1 MDIDRVLEY
10 IAHPAIQLTPE
21 GRVTRAN
28 AAACERLPWLREDA
42 ALGDI
47 APEALAARVAAA
59 WSAPDPEL
67 FLDGF
72 GARLLRMSGDHRL
85 LLFDLPQVDLIDE
98 LRSGVLVWE
107 YEGPELRSAGDLRLV
122 VANAASEQVGRSLP
136 LRSFLGRTREEIGP
150 VGSLS
155 PLYLQV
161 ARTREP
167 AEAEIHDIHGN
178 PFIARIFPL
187 PGKRIGAVFEDV
199 TMLRRTEQTFRAMFE
214 RSHEAI
220 LIFDGESETVL
231 SANPAARDLYSPAGE
246 ELAGKTLP
254 EIWRPYEPGLG
265 ARVLSEGFVRLE
277 TTHLR
282 WDREL
287 RLDIHALPVEW
298 RGRASVMAILRDVSA
313 EVHAMKALLV
323 REEQY
328 RSVLTN
334 LPVAVWTIDSSGELV
349 FVSAGPERIGGY
361 TAEEIVEP
369 GFRHRA
375 LSFVHPDDFPAVARA
390 YEALFRDGTPFG
402 VEYRF
407 LGKTGIWKWLA
418 DHAVSP
424 YEKDGQ
430 IFASG
435 MTQDITERKQAE
447 IQQLALAAFGRSAL
461 TSTGEKELMA
471 EACRTAAEGLEVP
484 MVNVL
489 ELDAAEDVFVA
500 VATCGSASPAGFRIA
515 NQPDRLAWRALHGH
529 TPILYSNPGEETR
542 SPEDPLAKGARAG
555 IAAPIRGRAASHGI
569 LSVKTG
575 EPRAFSER
583 DGAFVQS
590 IANILA
596 EAIERNRAERE
607 LERERAQLAEAQ
619 TIAHIGSVRVD
630 LETQQLEWSDELY
643 RIYGMEPHSREI
655 DLDFAASRMSP
666 ESREHVWTVI
676 ERSRAGDVLDEEH
689 VIHGLDG
696 VTRVIHYRAR
706 TVTDRFTGRATIVG
720 TVQDVTAAKQAE
732 LALREHERR
741 LQVIAS
747 RLPVMLF
754 STDADLRLTS
764 LTGEGFAP
772 MSDSVLQSLSL
783 TLDDVIGPE
792 PAQGGPRAAL
802 AGRDMTYDVSHG
814 ERHLR
819 VHIEPLRDE
828 ITDAVTGVVGI
839 AFDATEEKRAADAKL
854 VLLEQLHDAAR
865 QWRDTFDSIQAPI
878 LIVDEGMRVQRMNAA
893 ALRFSRFSEYQW
905 ALDQPLKSLGN
916 SGIWGDV
923 EELAR
928 TAAETRE
935 SVARQHTDDAGRV
948 WDVMASSGPGQII
961 ILLTE
966 VTDVVRMQERLR
978 RAELMSQMGA
988 LVAGVAHE
996 VRNPLFGISATLDAF
1011 ESKFGTELYQDYVSA
1026 LREQVTRMS
1035 QLMHELLE
1043 YGRPIDSELRR
1054 GHPGNVLQ
1062 QALESMEPLARQ
1074 RGVSIRGDVPHP
1086 LPQIRMDRQ
1095 RLLLVFENL
1104 LKNAIEHS
1112 GEGGE
1117 VQLRAAVSEDE
1128 AGLTVEVADRG
1139 PGIAAEDLPRVF
1151 EPFFTRRRGGTGLG
1165 LSLVRRI
1172 VDEHQGVVHAGDRE
1186 GGGASMVVT
1195 LPLAEAARTE

>member
-28 AAACERLPWLREDA
+28 AAACERFPWLREDA

-47 APEALAARVAAA
+47 APGALAARLVAV
-59 WSAPDPEL
+59 WSSSDEEI

-107 YEGPELRSAGDLRLV
+107 YEGPELRSAGDLRLI
-122 VANAASEQVGRSLP
+122 VANAASEQVGLRRSM
-136 LRSFLGRTREEIGP
+136 RSFLGRTREEIGP
-150 VGSLS
+150 VGALS
-155 PLYLQV
+155 PFYLQV

-167 AEAEIHDIHGN
+167 LETEIDDIHGN

-199 TMLRRTEQTFRAMFE
+199 TA
-214 RSHEAI
+214 EA
-220 LIFDGESETVL
+220 
-231 SANPAARDLYSPAGE
+231 
-246 ELAGKTLP
+246 
-254 EIWRPYEPGLG
+254 
-265 ARVLSEGFVRLE
+265 
-277 TTHLR
+277 
-282 WDREL
+282 
-287 RLDIHALPVEW
+287 HA
-298 RGRASVMAILRDVSA
+298 I
-313 EVHAMKALLV
+313 KALLV
-323 REEQY
+323 KEEQY

-361 TAEEIVEP
+361 SAEEIVEP

-375 LSFVHPDDFPAVARA
+375 LSFVHPDDFPAVGRA

-418 DHAVSP
+418 DHAVPP
-424 YEKDGQ
+424 YEKDGK

-461 TSTGEKELMA
+461 TSTGEPELMA
-471 EACRTAAEGLEVP
+471 EACRTTAKGLEVP
-484 MVNVL
+484 MVSVW
-489 ELDAAEDVFVA
+489 ELDAAEEVFEVVA
-500 VATCGSASPAGFRIA
+500 ACGSAPPAGFCIA
-515 NQPDRLAWRALHGH
+515 NQPGGLATLALNSH
-529 TPILYSNPGEETR
+529 TPIIYSNFDEEAR
-542 SPEDPLAKGARAG
+542 ASPEDLLVKDGRAG

-575 EPRAFSER
+575 EPRVFSER

-590 IANILA
+590 VANILA

-607 LERERAQLAEAQ
+607 LEREKAQLAEAQ

-643 RIYGMEPHSREI
+643 RIFGMEPRSREV
-655 DLDFAASRMSP
+655 DLDFVTSRVSP
-666 ESREHVWTVI
+666 ESRDHVRSVV
-676 ERSRAGDVLDEEH
+676 ERARAGDVLDEEH
-689 VIHGLDG
+689 VIHALDG

-720 TVQDVTAAKQAE
+720 TVQDVTAARQAE

-741 LQVIAS
+741 LQVIVS

-764 LTGEGFAP
+764 LTGEGFEP
-772 MSDSVLQSLSL
+772 MSDGVLQNLSL
-783 TLDDVIGPE
+783 TLPDVIGPE
-792 PAQGGPRAAL
+792 PVQGGPRAAL
-802 AGRDMTYDVSHG
+802 AGRDTTYDVSHG
-814 ERHLR
+814 DRHLR

-828 ITDAVTGVVGI
+828 VTDAVTGVVGI
-839 AFDATEEKRAADAKL
+839 AFDATEEKRAADANL
-854 VLLEQLHDAAR
+854 LLLEQLHDAAR

-878 LIVDEGMRVQRMNAA
+878 LIVDDGMRVQRMNAA

-905 ALDQPLKSLGN
+905 ALNQPLKSLGN
-916 SGIWGDV
+916 SGIWVEV

-928 TAAETRE
+928 TAADTRE
-935 SVARQHTDDAGRV
+935 PVARQYTDDAGRV
-948 WDVMASSGPGQII
+948 WDVMASWGQEQTI
-961 ILLTE
+961 ILLSE

-1011 ESKFGTELYQDYVSA
+1011 ESKFGTELYQDYVAA

-1054 GHPGNVLQ
+1054 GHPGQVLQ
-1062 QALESMEPLARQ
+1062 HALESMEPLARQ
-1074 RGVSIRGDVPHP
+1074 RGVSIRGDVPQT

-1112 GEGGE
+1112 SEGGE
-1117 VQLRAAVSEDE
+1117 VQMRAAVSEDE

-1139 PGIAAEDLPRVF
+1139 PGIAAEDLPRIF

-1172 VDEHQGVVHAGDRE
+1172 VDEHQGLVRAGNRE

-1195 LPLAEAARTE
+1195 LPLAEAARSE